1 MPASKDSKIVPVPA
15 EDIAAV
21 MEKIGDTVVEMNK
34 TVVKEHLE
42 TVVEPT
48 AARVVEEVKTLD
60 DGTIVTTLVS
70 ELADNEAE

>member
-1 MPASKDSKIVPVPA
+1 MPASKDSKIVPVPE

-21 MEKIGDTVVEMNK
+21 MEKIGDTVVETNK
-34 TVVKEHLE
+34 TVVKEHRE
-42 TVVEPT
+42 TVVENT
-48 AARVVEEVKTLD
+48 AVVLEETRTLD

>member
-1 MPASKDSKIVPVPA
+1 MPASKDSKIVPVPE

-21 MEKIGDTVVEMNK
+21 MEKIGDTVVETNK
-34 TVVKEHLE
+34 TVVKEHRETAVENTAVVLE
-42 TVVEPT
+42 ET
-48 AARVVEEVKTLD
+48 RTLD